1 VNEPPHLFKDLSL
14 RNTFPHLFFEIQ
26 ICGGSCYFLQEPRLQ
41 RLHHILECAVLR
53 SNWSTLPQLAFDT
66 VSYYTVTVHIRTGD
80 IHLHDDAS
88 AYFQRLREQ
97 LDFYLGGFKVHYV
110 IIAEAP
116 DKGDSPA
123 FDFIGDIFVN
133 KPPRVKVS
141 HLNQMTA
148 LESLFHMMNAD
159 MLVTTGSSFPYIAVA
174 VSPKVSYYV

>member
-1 VNEPPHLFKDLSL
+1 MLLAQNHS
-14 RNTFPHLFFEIQ
+14 FPHLFLEIQ

-41 RLHHILECAVLR
+41 RLHHILECAILR
-53 SNWSTLPQLAFDT
+53 SDWSTLPQLAFDP
-66 VSYYTVTVHIRTGD
+66 VSYYTVAIHIRTGD
-80 IHLHDDAS
+80 IRLHGGAP

-97 LDFYLGGFKVHYV
+97 LDNYLAGFEVHYV

-133 KPPRVKVS
+133 EPPRVRVS
-141 HLNQMTA
+141 HLNQMTV

-159 MLVTTGSSFPYIAVA
+159 MLVTTGSSFPYIAVT